1 MNTKFTLH
9 KETFSDWPCLLMEAG
24 CFRATAFR
32 YSTGVCAL
40 EVTNGLCSFVLL
52 PFQGQQLWRVRFGGE
67 DFTMKS
73 IFEEPEPTT
82 VFDLTYG
89 AFLIHC
95 GLTAMGNPSEEDD
108 HPLHGELPNA
118 EYRQA
123 FLETGDEGGKRFV
136 RVSGTYHHRN
146 GLETNYL
153 YTPSIRLWEGETI
166 LHAEDCIE
174 NLRSQ
179 PFPFMYMAHINWL
192 PREGSR
198 LVCSAKKDA
207 GHREVFR
214 GDFGD
219 GLSGERAARLEE
231 YTNRLIANPDI
242 GDVLDSQTQCYD
254 PELCSCMRCSADEK
268 GYAHAMQ
275 VLPDGRACYVRFETA
290 YLPNAL
296 RWVARSGDEDAL
308 GFALPTTGNHLGRA
322 YAIKNNLRREI
333 PAHDKATLRYD
344 FGLLTKKGAIE
355 VEEQIRTIRA
365 EG

>member
-1 MNTKFTLH
+1 MNTKIALR
-9 KETFSDWPCLLMEAG
+9 KEAFPEWPFPLMEAG

-32 YSTGVCAL
+32 YATGVCAL
-40 EVTNGLCSFVLL
+40 EVTNGLCSFLLL

-67 DFTMKS
+67 DFTMRS
-73 IFEEPEPTT
+73 IFDEPEPTT

-123 FLETGDEGGKRFV
+123 YLETGDDGGKRYV

-153 YTPSIRLWEGETI
+153 YTPSIRLYEGETI
-166 LHAEDCIE
+166 LRAENRIE

-179 PFPFMYMAHINWL
+179 PFSFMYMAHINWL
-192 PREGSR
+192 PREGAR
-198 LVCSAKKDA
+198 LVYSAQKDPE
-207 GHREVFR
+207 HREVFP

-219 GLSGERAARLEE
+219 GISQERAARLSE
-231 YTNRLIANPDI
+231 YTKRLIADPDI
-242 GDVLDSQTQCYD
+242 GDVLDSKRQCYD
-254 PELCSCMRCSADEK
+254 PELCSCMRYRADDK
-268 GYAHAMQ
+268 GWAHAMQ
-275 VLPDGRACYVRFETA
+275 IMPDGRSCYVRFETE

-296 RWVARSGDEDAL
+296 RWIARTGDEDAL

-322 YAIKNNLRREI
+322 YAIRNHLRREI
-333 PAHDKATLRYD
+333 PPHEGITLKYD
-344 FGLLTKKGAIE
+344 FGVLTKKETAE
-355 VEEQIRTIRA
+355 AEDRIRKILA
-365 EG
+365 K

>member
-1 MNTKFTLH
+1 MNTKIALRR
-9 KETFSDWPCLLMEAG
+9 ETFPDWPYLLMEAG

-40 EVTNGLCSFVLL
+40 EVTNGLCSYIIL

-95 GLTAMGNPSEEDD
+95 GLTAMGNPSAEDD

-123 FLETGDEGGKRFV
+123 FLETGEDSGGRFV
-136 RVSGTYHHRN
+136 RVSGIYHHRN

-153 YTPSIRLWEGETI
+153 FTPSIRLYEGET
-166 LHAEDCIE
+166 LLRAENRIE

-179 PFPFMYMAHINWL
+179 PFFFMYMAHINWL

-198 LVCSAKKDA
+198 LVYSAKKDSE
-207 GHREVFR
+207 HLQVFR

-219 GLSGERAARLEE
+219 GLPADRAARLDE
-231 YTNRLIANPDI
+231 YTDRLIADPAV
-242 GDVLDSQTQCYD
+242 GDLLDAESQCYD
-254 PELCSCMRCSADEK
+254 PELCCCMNCCSDEK
-268 GYAHAMQ
+268 GWAHAMQ
-275 VLPDGRACYVRFETA
+275 VMPDGRSCYVRFETK

-296 RWVARSGDEDAL
+296 RWTARTGDEDAL

-322 YAIKNNLRREI
+322 YAIQNNLRREI
-333 PAHDKATLRYD
+333 PAHDQITLRFD
-344 FGLLTKKGAIE
+344 FGLLTRKETPGKE
-355 VEEQIRTIRA
+355 DLIRRITR
-365 EG
+365 